1 MSRDKRARRSLGGE
15 LQSRIKQSR
24 VLMVGAG
31 GIGCELLKNLVLM
44 GFGEIHVV
52 DLDTI
57 DLSNLNRQF
66 LFRHEHIKQPK
77 AHVAKDAATKFNPN
91 VKIESYH
98 ANIKDS
104 QFSRAWFKSF
114 DIVFNALDNID
125 ARKYVNKMCI
135 STDVPLVESG
145 TTGFNGQAFII
156 KKGITACYE
165 CEPRET
171 PKSFPVCTIRNTPSQ
186 PIHCIVWAKSY
197 LFTEVFG
204 GGAEAASDLDFATT
218 GENAEDL
225 KKLRAEM
232 LALQRIRDSIGTDEF
247 PSLVFNKVFS
257 EDIKTSLTMD
267 DMWVGKRAP
276 VPLEYSDF
284 APHAPN
290 HTSKS
295 DQIVWSEE
303 QCVEV
308 FLDSLQRLS
317 HRVLKLKSSQSDS
330 TAIDFDKDDID
341 TLDFVAATANLR
353 SYIFGIE
360 SKSKF
365 DIKQMA
371 GNIIP
376 AIATT
381 NAIIAG
387 ACVLQAIK
395 VFRGEFSKPG
405 SLVTSKQSYRLMSA
419 YEREPNPHC
428 LVCSSVQTD
437 LTIDPSS
444 ATIGHLVDG
453 LRSTLNYDNF
463 EIYSEAGLIYE
474 DDEDS
479 DDMLSKRLVELSIE
493 NGTVLRVV
501 EDPRVELLLNV
512 QEDVAGSKPLTLA
525 KVDIPIKAT
534 NGTTQHEP
542 NGVVTNGETH
552 HVVIGTKRSA
562 EDELEERP
570 STKIKVTSNVDDII
584 VID

>member
-1 MSRDKRARRSLGGE
+1 
-15 LQSRIKQSR
+15 
-24 VLMVGAG
+24 MVGAG

-77 AHVAKDAATKFNPN
+77 AHVAKEVAIRFNPN

-98 ANIKDS
+98 ANIKDA

-125 ARKYVNKMCI
+125 ARKYVNRMCI
-135 STDVPLVESG
+135 STDVSLIESG

-204 GGAEAASDLDFATT
+204 GGAEAASDLDFAVT

-225 KKLRAEM
+225 EKLKAEM
-232 LALQRIRDSIGTDEF
+232 LALERIRDSIGTDKF
-247 PSLVFNKVFS
+247 PQLVFNKVFS

-284 APHAPN
+284 SVHAPN
-290 HTSKS
+290 QTSKL
-295 DQIVWSEE
+295 DQAVWSKE

-308 FLDSLQRLS
+308 FIDSIQRLS
-317 HRVLKLKSSQSDS
+317 QRALKLKSSQSDS
-330 TAIDFDKDDID
+330 TAIDFDKDDVD

-360 SKSKF
+360 PKSKF

-428 LVCSSVQTD
+428 LVCSSAQTD
-437 LTIDPSS
+437 VVINPSI
-444 ATIGHLVDG
+444 ATIGKLVES
-453 LRSTLNYDNF
+453 LRSVLKYDSF

-479 DDMLSKRLVELSIE
+479 EDMLAKRPSELGIVG
-493 NGTVLRVV
+493 GTTLRVV

-512 QEDVAGSKPLTLA
+512 QEDTTGIEPLTLA
-525 KVDIPIKAT
+525 KINIPTKAT
-534 NGTTQHEP
+534 NGTAQHEA
-542 NGVVTNGETH
+542 NGVVTNGDTH
-552 HVVIGTKRSA
+552 PPVVVRTKRPA

-570 STKIKVTSNVDDII
+570 TTKVKVMSNVEEII